1 MVTVV
6 LQDQVS
12 GLPGTITRI
21 VSILSITLE
30 LRAAVFSISRWNH
43 VKVTADFHPFVH
55 KSGTGISTADF
66 IENKTILGF

>member
-1 MVTVV
+1 MV

-21 VSILSITLE
+21 VSILCINLIHHE
-30 LRAAVFSISRWNH
+30 LRAAVFSINRRNH

-55 KSGTGISTADF
+55 ESGTGISTALD
-66 IENKTILGF
+66 KTMSNL